1 LSVINKMLRD
11 LDQRQVPDDNGAV
24 QPGVTPLRSGTASV
38 SGVLIPTK
46 PSRNS
51 AMAPAAIA
59 AAVLAVC
66 GGAAWWWM
74 HKAPPEPR
82 PKVVAVEPAAPVAAI
97 VQAVPNAVAAPASAV
112 SSAAPMAASSA
123 AAKPAVTASALAVVQ
138 AVAKAPQSAASLPAS
153 LPSALPVQPPA
164 LVNASAAQ
172 APVHAPPPVVVSA
185 ASVAAPPK
193 SGASDVVPIGQRQ
206 QQAAREAQAQAQAL
220 WNSGAHDN
228 AIDLLQQ
235 AVATAE
241 RSAQSAPGAQATQ
254 ALASLVRELSRMQ
267 VAQGRPG
274 ATVDMLARLEPL
286 LSAEPD
292 IWAMRANAAQRA
304 GRHQESVN
312 AYTTAL
318 QARPSEQR
326 WLLGAA
332 VSSAALGLTS
342 NAAALAEKAAA
353 VGPVPKDV
361 QAYLRQLGVPLKD

>member
-1 LSVINKMLRD
+1 
-11 LDQRQVPDDNGAV
+11 
-24 QPGVTPLRSGTASV
+24 
-38 SGVLIPTK
+38 
-46 PSRNS
+46 
-51 AMAPAAIA
+51 
-59 AAVLAVC
+59 
-66 GGAAWWWM
+66 
-74 HKAPPEPR
+74 
-82 PKVVAVEPAAPVAAI
+82 
-97 VQAVPNAVAAPASAV
+97 
-112 SSAAPMAASSA
+112 
-123 AAKPAVTASALAVVQ
+123 
-138 AVAKAPQSAASLPAS
+138 
-153 LPSALPVQPPA
+153 LPVQQPA
-164 LVNASAAQ
+164 
-172 APVHAPPPVVVSA
+172 PVVVSA

-193 SGASDVVPIGQRQ
+193 PAASDVVPIGQRQ

-254 ALASLVRELSRMQ
+254 ALASLARELARMQ

-292 IWAMRANAAQRA
+292 IWAVRANAAQRA
-304 GRHQESVN
+304 GRHQESVS

-332 VSSAALGLTS
+332 VSSAALGQTA